1 MATIPGVE
9 SKDAGLFVRLVY
21 WFTKRRLGQIIEPIS
36 VTAHHPRLL
45 RALAAME
52 TGQQAAKSVE
62 PGLKNL
68 ASLKVAL
75 QIGCAQGWA
84 DSLGGERVDIRQD
97 HSRVVLAEMVIGR
110 GGEKIAQLEL
120 LKEGKLDF
128 PQVGFVKIY
137 LGHRIAPVN

>member
-75 QIGCAQGWA
+75 QIGCP
-84 DSLGGERVDIRQD
+84 
-97 HSRVVLAEMVIGR
+97 
-110 GGEKIAQLEL
+110 
-120 LKEGKLDF
+120 F
-128 PQVGFVKIY
+128 
-137 LGHRIAPVN
+137 